1 MANRIIVATLY
12 QAPTTPPTCLL
23 NVTPR
28 DLVVFENGDQIF
40 LTVNLDSSVA
50 SGRGPISCSIAW
62 AKGSS
67 GPFGAA
73 PTLPTALSTPTS
85 LGFLST
91 EQGSS
96 VTFEYTLTITYDNVT
111 YIEDPQMQINA

>member
-50 SGRGPISCSIAW
+50 NGRGPVSCSIAW
-62 AKGSS
+62 PKGSS

-73 PTLPTALSTPTS
+73 PTLPTGLNTPTL
-85 LGFLST
+85 LGVINT
-91 EQGSS
+91 VQGSS

-111 YIEDPQMQINA
+111 YIEDPQMRINA